1 MSGKQGMMAQAQGAF
16 KGKEDMGLDLCI
28 GMPFASNSLT
38 CFAPVNGGSLVK
50 EKRKAERAKT
60 KAATPEKNIERRTT
74 WTSACITLHHSRC
87 FVYRKSGLQSHL

>member
-16 KGKEDMGLDLCI
+16 KGKEYMGLDLCI

-38 CFAPVNGGSLVK
+38 CFAPVNGGSLMK
-50 EKRKAERAKT
+50 EKRKAETAKT

-74 WTSACITLHHSRC
+74 WTSACITLYHSRC